1 VRVFPNATCRK
12 TQDRDGPFGHY
23 GRERLRKPA
32 ICCAP
37 TGPGDGA
44 LWALDASTG
53 VVLNGGKP
61 LIYTSGSL
69 RVPPTIDGNW
79 IFILDNNG
87 TMYALTIDASIPT
100 AAAKARSLDSRMLT
114 RWQLRPG
121 T

>member
-12 TQDRDGPFGHY
+12 TQDRDAGSLASTTTRGAQSA
-23 GRERLRKPA
+23 LRKPA

-61 LIYTSGSL
+61 LIYTSGPL

-79 IFILDNNG
+79 IFVLDNNG
-87 TMYALTIDASIPT
+87 SLFGLTIDARFP
-100 AAAKARSLDSRMLT
+100 AVAAKARALDPRV
-114 RWQLRPG
+114 LRR
-121 T
+121 